1 MQAQALAQILGLV
14 HDERFANLQ
23 RLASRET
30 VPWDRF
36 IEMEMPNGCTAEET
50 WAVLTALRRQTAIVL
65 PFKAYVN
72 DVSPAWYTLTQ
83 TMSTQL
89 RELEARGRVG
99 SALDEAITARASRQ
113 FLIQPLVEETIAA
126 ARRDGLDVAYEDVRE
141 VLRRE
146 RRPQNAGEQVMLNC
160 HDLLFEMDRYAKRK
174 ISRGMIEELYER
186 VIEGAEALEVA
197 YRPRPIEVV
206 DCSYSEPDVA
216 LGLVC
221 SMANG
226 EDAIDPFMHPVIT
239 SICIGC
245 MFWDFHPLPKWN
257 AILELLLRR
266 IYFVR
271 AGLPVFRYLPLSKES
286 LAWEEGFIRP
296 PDVLCTFAQAN
307 PECGEGK
314 DWTYHFSV
322 NLQLMLSALD
332 ALERSVAVV
341 RARDE
346 HLLDLLGHD
355 PSINHRQRA
364 ILEQALRMP
373 EAEHRI
379 ETHKRFCNIAY
390 ATARK
395 DFLGLVDLG
404 FMRME
409 KRDKAFVFRAHPD
422 LKNLIETHELA
433 SVGKR

>member
-1 MQAQALAQILGLV
+1 MLSQILSLV
-14 HDERFANLQ
+14 HDERFANLH
-23 RLASRET
+23 RAATRDA
-30 VPWDRF
+30 VPWSTFVD
-36 IEMEMPNGCTAEET
+36 MDMPEGCSPEEA
-50 WAVLTALRRQTAIVL
+50 WSILTALRRQTAIVL
-65 PFKAYVN
+65 PFKAYVD
-72 DVSPAWYTLTQ
+72 DVSAAWYTLTQ
-83 TMSTQL
+83 TMATQL

-99 SALDEAITARASRQ
+99 SSLDKAISERASHQ

-126 ARRDGLDVAYEDVRE
+126 AKRDGLDVSYEDVRE

-160 HDLLFEMDRYAKRK
+160 HELLFEMGRYSKRK
-174 ISRGMIEELYER
+174 ITRGLIEELYER
-186 VIEGAEALEVA
+186 VLEGAETLEPV
-197 YRPRPIEVV
+197 YRPRPIEIV

-216 LGLVC
+216 LGLIC
-221 SMANG
+221 SMADG
-226 EDAIDPFMHPVIT
+226 DVVDPFMHPVIT
-239 SICIGC
+239 SIGMGC
-245 MFWDFHPLPKWN
+245 MFWDFHPLPRWN
-257 AILELLLRR
+257 AIVELLLRR

-271 AGLPVFRYLPLSKES
+271 AGLPVFRYLPISKVS
-286 LAWEEGFIRP
+286 LAWEEGVIRP
-296 PDVLCTFAQAN
+296 PEVLCTFAQAN

-332 ALERSVAVV
+332 VLERSVSVV
-341 RARDE
+341 RAREE
-346 HLLDLLGHD
+346 HLLELLGHD
-355 PSINHRQRA
+355 SSINHRQRA

-379 ETHKRFCNIAY
+379 ESHRRFCKIAY

-409 KRDKAFVFRAHPD
+409 KRDKAFVFKAHPD
-422 LKNLIETHELA
+422 LKSLIETHEMA
-433 SVGKR
+433 PAGR